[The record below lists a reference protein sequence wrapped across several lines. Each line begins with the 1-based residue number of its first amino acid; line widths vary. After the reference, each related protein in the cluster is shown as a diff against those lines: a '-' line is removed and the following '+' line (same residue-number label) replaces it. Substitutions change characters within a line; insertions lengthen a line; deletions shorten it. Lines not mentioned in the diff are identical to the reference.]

1 MIYSCFSLD
10 ITILITNIG
19 IVAACTIALEQQV
32 HTKEH
37 DNKLSSYII
46 KELLNVWKLG
56 AFRIVSML

>member
-19 IVAACTIALEQQV
+19 IVAACTIALEQV
-32 HTKEH
+32 HTKEQ